1 MIKRLALLCC
11 ILLLPTIAFAATQAA
26 DVNHGEWWV
35 GGQLGGVF
43 TPNQD
48 VTLTGPNGQNFNGQN
63 FNGQNFN
70 GQNFNRTLKT
80 DTAFSAGAIVGY
92 NFCRPYKEVWQR
104 YFGAVVDFQW
114 NEFNHPNLKG
124 NQYALSFLARLQY
137 PLRGD
142 ERFAYGRF
150 VPFLMAG
157 PSIVWTNSSF
167 SNFGGG
173 DKTSTNIGVVAEV
186 GCDFFIWPRLS
197 IAPAFRYRHVFGP
210 SYSAQNINVDTQLD
224 QFMILGRLA
233 YHF

>member
-11 ILLLPTIAFAATQAA
+11 ILLLPTIAAAATQAE

-48 VTLTGPNGQNFNGQN
+48 VTLTGPNGQQFNGQQ
-63 FNGQNFN
+63 FNGQHFN
-70 GQNFNRTLKT
+70 GSLKT
-80 DTAFSAGAIVGY
+80 DAAFSAGAIAGY
-92 NFCRPYKEVWQR
+92 NFCRPYREVWER
-104 YFGAVVDFQW
+104 YFGAAVDFQW
-114 NEFNHPNLKG
+114 NQYNHPNLKG

-142 ERFAYGRF
+142 EKFTFGRF

-157 PSIVWTNSSF
+157 PSVVWTESSF

-173 DKTSTNIGVVAEV
+173 GKTSTNIGVVAEA
-186 GCDFFIWPRLS
+186 GLEFFMWPHLS
-197 IAPAFRYRHVFGP
+197 IAPSFRYRHVFGP
-210 SYSAQNINVDTQLD
+210 SYSAQNINIDTQLD
-224 QFMILGRLA
+224 QFMIMGRLA